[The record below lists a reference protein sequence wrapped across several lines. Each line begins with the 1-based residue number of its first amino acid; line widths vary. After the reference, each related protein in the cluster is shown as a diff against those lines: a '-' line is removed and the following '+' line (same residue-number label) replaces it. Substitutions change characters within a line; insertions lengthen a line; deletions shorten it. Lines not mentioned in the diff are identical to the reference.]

1 MIIKNVFF
9 FTIPEAASF
18 GTSTLLEDVMDRGEE

>member
-9 FTIPEAASF
+9 FTIPEASSF
-18 GTSTLLEDVMDRGEE
+18 GTFTLLEDVIDRGEE